1 MLITGTGL
9 ALGSTFGSAWLVRA
23 GVLVAVLTGVAVLV
37 LSRRRMRRMSE
48 EHTHELAAERASSLA
63 ASQRHHRE
71 SMEMISRYSEQIST
85 LRTTKQAQRALMNGL
100 RSDLRDSMK
109 LEHVL
114 RSNNAELIETTA
126 RQRHRIAQLESSLA
140 GQEMELA
147 RLRLSFAKRHYEAK
161 SHVGRLVPILSR
173 VKPTSEVG

>member
-1 MLITGTGL
+1 MLITGTAL
-9 ALGSTFGSAWLVRA
+9 ALGSTLGSAWLVRT

-37 LSRRRMRRMSE
+37 LSRRRMRRMTE
-48 EHTHELAAERASSLA
+48 KHTRELAAERASSLA
-63 ASQRHHRE
+63 ASHRHHRE

-114 RSNNAELIETTA
+114 RSNNAELIENTA

-147 RLRLSFAKRHYEAK
+147 RLRLSFAKRHYDAK